1 MKEGHKGEK
10 EKEREGKREEGKEK
24 ERKKSREEVWK
35 GQKDGLV
42 CRLLAMGLFA

>member
-10 EKEREGKREEGKEK
+10 EREGKREGKEK
-24 ERKKSREEVWK
+24 ERKKSMEKVWK
-35 GQKDGLV
+35 GQKHGPV